1 MNRATCLILG
11 FLLSLVSLHGLAKE
25 PDLQPMAAQSA
36 RIVEA
41 MEQLGSPLPE
51 ADRKALTDAGKAMD
65 GAAGVAQIEAVLDK
79 HCLVQLHINP
89 ESRVKVARGAAEPM
103 LVEQGWRTFL
113 VRVDNEAGVTA
124 ELRVQSPNAG
134 MMAASVA
141 DVIPNRWLDL
151 APFTAQPMA
160 TKLSGLACE
169 YRVLS
174 IYSRD
179 AGQREAKLTFDV
191 GQGTQD
197 LGFRSEID
205 ILFSAKRAADVTL
218 RIADENGNP
227 TIASFVIR
235 DALGRVYPSQAKRL
249 APDFAF
255 HPQIYRGDGEI
266 VKLPPGAY
274 EVEVARGP
282 EYLVERRKLTIA
294 AAEPQDLG
302 VKLKRWIDPAAFGWY
317 SGDHHIHAA
326 GCAHY
331 AKPTEGVLASDMIRH
346 CIGEDLKVG
355 CNLTWGPCFDFQKQF
370 FTGEIDKVSKYPY
383 LLRYD
388 VEISGFGSHQSG
400 HLVLLRL
407 KQEIYPGGDSY
418 KHWPTL
424 CLNSL
429 RWAKKQGS
437 ICGPA
442 HSGSGLGVPTSDLP
456 NYIVPPYDG
465 IGACEYIV
473 DVTHTVDGPDGKPAP
488 AVDFMSLVDTPSVWE
503 LNMWYHTLNCGY
515 RTRGSGET
523 DFPCIY
529 GERVGL
535 GRSYVKM
542 DGKLDFNAWC
552 QGIRDGRNYVSD
564 GHSHLID
571 FQVGGVAVGE
581 NGSELK
587 LDQPGKVTVKAKVS
601 ARLNEEPDAA
611 IQHRPYDQKPYWSI
625 ERARLGTSREVPV
638 ELIVNGY
645 PVARKNIV
653 ADGKLQ
659 EIEFPVKIERSSWV
673 ALRILPSSHTNP
685 VFVLV
690 DGKPIRSSK
699 RSAEWCLKG
708 VNQCWSQK
716 KRWIGRSELKDA
728 DEAYEHARK
737 AYRNILAES
746 DVD

>member
-1 MNRATCLILG
+1 MNRATHLILG
-11 FLLSLVSLHGLAKE
+11 FLLSSLGLHTLAVE

-51 ADRKALTDAGKAMD
+51 ADRKALGDASKAAD
-65 GAAGVAQIEAVLDK
+65 GTAGVAQIEAILDK
-79 HCLVQLHINP
+79 YCLVQLHINP
-89 ESRVKVARGAAEPM
+89 ESRVKVARGAAEPK
-103 LVEQGWRTFL
+103 LIEQGWRTFL

-134 MMAASVA
+134 MLPTSSAEQ
-141 DVIPNRWLDL
+141 IPNRWLDV

-160 TKLSGLACE
+160 AKLSGLRCE

-174 IYSRD
+174 LYSRD
-179 AGQREAKLTFDV
+179 AGQREAKLLFDV

-205 ILFSAKRAADVTL
+205 ILFTASRASDVTL
-218 RIADENGNP
+218 RVLDENGKP

-235 DALGRVYPSQAKRL
+235 DTLGHVYPSQAKRL

-266 VKLPPGAY
+266 VKLPPGIY
-274 EVEVARGP
+274 DVEVARGP
-282 EYLVERRKLTIA
+282 EYLAERRKLTVA
-294 AAEPQDLG
+294 PAEPLEMSF
-302 VKLKRWIDPAAFGWY
+302 KLKRWIDPAALGWY

-331 AKPTEGVLASDMIRH
+331 SRPTEGVLASDMIRH

-429 RWAKKQGS
+429 RWAKKQGA

-442 HSGSGLGVPTSDLP
+442 HSGAGLAVGTSDLP
-456 NYIVPPYDG
+456 NYVIPPYDG

-473 DVTHTVDGPDGKPAP
+473 DVTHRVEGPDGRQMP
-488 AVDFMSLVDTPSVWE
+488 AVDFM
-503 LNMWYHTLNCGY
+503 C
-515 RTRGSGET
+515 
-523 DFPCIY
+523 
-529 GERVGL
+529 
-535 GRSYVKM
+535 
-542 DGKLDFNAWC
+542 A
-552 QGIRDGRNYVSD
+552 
-564 GHSHLID
+564 
-571 FQVGGVAVGE
+571 
-581 NGSELK
+581 
-587 LDQPGKVTVKAKVS
+587 
-601 ARLNEEPDAA
+601 
-611 IQHRPYDQKPYWSI
+611 
-625 ERARLGTSREVPV
+625 
-638 ELIVNGY
+638 
-645 PVARKNIV
+645 
-653 ADGKLQ
+653 
-659 EIEFPVKIERSSWV
+659 
-673 ALRILPSSHTNP
+673 
-685 VFVLV
+685 
-690 DGKPIRSSK
+690 
-699 RSAEWCLKG
+699 
-708 VNQCWSQK
+708 
-716 KRWIGRSELKDA
+716 
-728 DEAYEHARK
+728 EHA
-737 AYRNILAES
+737 
-746 DVD
+746 